1 MNLLQF
7 AALCLTSGLV
17 VVFAVVASLFSRRT
31 ANVILAGGITVA
43 ALLLCTCTCFMFV
56 LRDLHFVSCTILAPR
71 LAFAFLL
78 SIGCSISKKK
88 GGVACPVFQ
97 PWIGLAL
104 HLHATSIRFNLTL
117 SHARQRAEQCEPS
130 WCTSSGTQID
140 LDFSWTLTMCHFLY
154 WQSLL
159 RSSRYFSGHRSLS
172 GQQICSTSIL
182 MTGS

>member
-1 MNLLQF
+1 MY
-7 AALCLTSGLV
+7 
-17 VVFAVVASLFSRRT
+17 LFH
-31 ANVILAGGITVA
+31 V
-43 ALLLCTCTCFMFV
+43 CFTGSSFCFV
-56 LRDLHFVSCTILAPR
+56 CTILAPR